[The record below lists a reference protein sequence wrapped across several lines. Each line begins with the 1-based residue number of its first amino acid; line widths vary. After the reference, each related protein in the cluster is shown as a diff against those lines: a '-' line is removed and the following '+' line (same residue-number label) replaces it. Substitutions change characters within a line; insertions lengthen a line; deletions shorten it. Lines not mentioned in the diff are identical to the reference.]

1 MTRPGASKIKTD
13 LTSIP
18 HARRWP
24 RGGDMRRYPYQRFL
38 QFDLTLLEA
47 AFEPGAGDRHPENEC
62 QIGG

>member
-1 MTRPGASKIKTD
+1 
-13 LTSIP
+13 
-18 HARRWP
+18 
-24 RGGDMRRYPYQRFL
+24 MRRYPYRRFL